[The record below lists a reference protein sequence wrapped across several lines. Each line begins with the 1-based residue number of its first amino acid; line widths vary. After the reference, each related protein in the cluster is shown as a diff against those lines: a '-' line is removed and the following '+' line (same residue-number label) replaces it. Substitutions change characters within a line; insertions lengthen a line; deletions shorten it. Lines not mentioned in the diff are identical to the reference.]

1 MKTLAKTILISAAL
15 TVSLSAGAA
24 FADGKCSDCG
34 SGYYNK
40 ISACGDDAMNI
51 EARELC
57 MAIAQSNLDSCN
69 RTCSYQDN
77 DDDRESERN

>member
-24 FADGKCSDCG
+24 FADGKCTDCD

-40 ISACGDDAMNI
+40 TSACSDDAMNI

-57 MAIAQSNLDSCN
+57 MAIARSNLDSCN
-69 RTCSYQDN
+69 NTCSYQDN
-77 DDDRESERN
+77 DGDPDGQGN